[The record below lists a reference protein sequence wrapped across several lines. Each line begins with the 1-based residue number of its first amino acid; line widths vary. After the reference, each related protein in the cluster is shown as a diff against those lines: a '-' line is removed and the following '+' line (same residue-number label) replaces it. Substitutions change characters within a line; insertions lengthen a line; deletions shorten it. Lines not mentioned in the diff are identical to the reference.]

1 MLKRNSRKIVLALQ
15 HLIAMFGAT
24 VLVPIITG
32 FDPSIALLTAG
43 VGTLIF
49 HLCTKGKVPA
59 FLGSSFAFIPVILTV
74 KETYGDLTYAQGGIV
89 VAGLLYVFLALI
101 VYKVG
106 YERIQKVLTPQI
118 VGPMIIVIGLSLV
131 PTALDMA
138 SQNYVIAAI
147 TLGIALVINKFG
159 KGFLKQL
166 GILIAVIVGY
176 FLSLWIGIVD
186 TGSVTEAAVFAWPAF
201 RLPKFDIGA
210 IMIIAP
216 VVLAVFMEHIGDITT
231 NGKIVDKNFIKDPG
245 LHRTLLGDGLA
256 SAFAGVVGGPAN
268 TTYGENTG
276 VLAITKNYNPSI
288 LRLTAIF
295 AVILAFFGKLGGI
308 VLSIPNAVMGG
319 ISFMLFGMIAI
330 IGVKTLK
337 DEEVE
342 FNFQNCLVIATILI
356 LGLFSEQLSNVLGF
370 TIGIPI
376 SEAVNVTGLSFAA
389 IVGVVLNS
397 ILTLLNNQKKI

>member
-32 FDPSIALLTAG
+32 FDPSTALLTAG

-176 FLSLWIGIVD
+176 FLSLRIGIVD
-186 TGSVTEAAVFAWPAF
+186 TGSVTEAAVFAWPTF

-231 NGKIVDKNFIKDPG
+231 NGKIVDKNFIKEPG

-342 FNFQNCLVIATILI
+342 LNLQNCLVIATILI

-397 ILTLLNNQKKI
+397 ILTLLNNKKKI